1 MEQVMGN
8 PIARNNF
15 ARTLILVCTCALSQL
30 VMQGQANT
38 AENHAHTPVP
48 LQAPKL
54 AIGPGDV
61 LDVEVFDTPELSMPT
76 ARVSQNGQVVLPV
89 LGAVEVAG
97 LNAEQAGQKIE
108 AEMRQR
114 GIMLDPQV
122 TVSVVEFTTQGAT
135 LLGEVRTPGVYP
147 TFGGRRLLDMIALA
161 GGVTPIAGKIVTIAH
176 RSDPKHPVRIA
187 LVPNALALGEQANPL
202 ILPGDTVVVG
212 KASVVYILGAVNKPG
227 GYLINN
233 NERLSLMQALTM
245 AGGWDKAAALS
256 KARLIRKVPE
266 GHKELMLDLKHV
278 LHGSQ
283 ADVALE
289 DGDILFIPESLGK
302 TLAYRGIDVAVATA
316 QAAVIYGGGL
326 YY

>member
-1 MEQVMGN
+1 MEN

-15 ARTLILVCTCALSQL
+15 VRMVLLVYICALFGL
-30 VMQGQANT
+30 IMQAQVDT
-38 AENHAHTPVP
+38 AGSAAHTSVP
-48 LQAPKL
+48 IEAPKL

-76 ARVSQNGQVVLPV
+76 ARVSQSGQVILPV

-97 LNAEQAGQKIE
+97 LNAGQAGQKIE
-108 AEMRQR
+108 TEMRQR

-135 LLGEVRTPGVYP
+135 LLGEVKAPGVYP

-161 GGVTPIAGKIVTIAH
+161 GGVTPSAGKIVTIAH
-176 RSDPKHPVRIA
+176 RSDPKHPARIA
-187 LVPNALALGEQANPL
+187 LVPNALALGEQVNPI

-212 KASVVYILGAVNKPG
+212 KASVVYILGAVNRPG

-245 AGGWDKAAALS
+245 AGGWDKSAALS

-278 LHGSQ
+278 LDGRQ

-289 DGDILFIPESLGK
+289 DGDILFLPESLGK
-302 TLAYRGIDVAVATA
+302 TLAYRGIDVAIATA
-316 QAAVIYGGGL
+316 QSAVIYGGV

>member
-1 MEQVMGN
+1 MERPM
-8 PIARNNF
+8 ARNSL
-15 ARTLILVCTCALSQL
+15 AGILIFICVCALP
-30 VMQGQANT
+30 VAAIRGQVNT
-38 AENHAHTPVP
+38 VENSAQKPFP
-48 LQAPKL
+48 LEAPRL

-61 LDVEVFDTPELSMPT
+61 LDVEVFDTPELSMPS
-76 ARVSQNGQVVLPV
+76 ARVSQTGQVVLPV

-97 LNAEQAGQKIE
+97 LNAEQAAQRIE
-108 AEMRQR
+108 AQMRER

-122 TVSVVEFTTQGAT
+122 TVSVVEFITQGAT
-135 LLGEVRTPGVYP
+135 MLGEVKSPGVYP

-161 GGVTPIAGKIVTIAH
+161 GGVMPTAGKTVSIVH
-176 RSDPKHPVRIA
+176 RSDPTHAVIID
-187 LVPNALALGEQANPL
+187 LVPNALALGAQENPL
-202 ILPGDTVVVG
+202 ILPGDTVMVS
-212 KASVVYILGAVNKPG
+212 KASIVYILGAVNRPG

-278 LHGSQ
+278 LNGRQ
-283 ADVALE
+283 ADVALK
-289 DGDILFIPESLGK
+289 DGDILFLPESLGK
-302 TLAYRGIDVAVATA
+302 TFAYRGVDVVVAAA
-316 QAAVIYGGGL
+316 QNAAIYGGI